1 MINQIYK
8 LNMIPDKVPVMVR
21 VSQYDQYSRTIIFDL
36 YDGAIE
42 YEIPN
47 GSIISIRGTKPDKT
61 GFEYPCT
68 FAGNRVEFLLEPQ
81 VSVISGIVPAEL
93 RITSSNEIVGSCN
106 FIFNV
111 EETPLDKDTIISDTE
126 LPLIEEA
133 SQAAVI
139 AQGAAARA
147 EAEADR
153 ASQVLTSAVKSV
165 NNKLPDEQGNV
176 EMAIPDVSNKMNK
189 VSSPTANDIL
199 LVDSLGQAIDSGKSM
214 FDILKNVKVL
224 GSSDNI
230 NDITE
235 NGFYYVDTG
244 TVGISDAWVGSM
256 LLVFGDD
263 NKKIQYFFKPDG
275 ATDPDGVDVFTIM
288 RSYQNNTWS
297 AYRVPLF
304 GNNVIKGAGL
314 YSDLNL
320 TNLSS
325 NITYFGRTNTSTSN
339 IPDSAGNA
347 FVITAISN
355 VNSYGR
361 QLYIS
366 DQGIYTRILQ
376 SGSWETSW
384 KRLDKEFD
392 SVSIT
397 FNSTYINSTG
407 YQRVVSNGELVVAT
421 LNFRLSASGPDQA
434 EWGSGFPLPKRP
446 LRIPFFMIF
455 GSTPLRCYID
465 SDGIL
470 RADGAWAI
478 TGWGQGTVVYE
489 AR

>member
-68 FAGNRVEFLLEPQ
+68 FSGNRVEFLLEPQ
-81 VSVISGIVPAEL
+81 VSVISGLVPAEL
-93 RITSSNEIVGSCN
+93 RITSNNEIVGSCN

-111 EETPLDKDTIISDTE
+111 EETPLDKDTIISETE

-153 ASQVLTSAVKSV
+153 ASQVLASAVKSV
-165 NNKLPDEQGNV
+165 NNELPDEQGNV
-176 EMAIPDVSNKMNK
+176 EMAIPDVSNKMDK

-199 LVDSLGQAIDSGKSM
+199 LVNSLGQAIDSGKSM
-214 FDILKNVKVL
+214 LDILKKVKVL

-230 NDITE
+230 DDITE

-244 TVGISDAWVGSM
+244 TVGISGAWVGSV

-275 ATDPDGVDVFTIM
+275 ATESDGVDLFTIM

-304 GNNVIKGAGL
+304 GNNVIKVSGL

-320 TNLSS
+320 TNL
-325 NITYFGRTNTSTSN
+325 NANLTYFGRTNASTLN
-339 IPDSAGNA
+339 KPDSAGNA
-347 FVITAISN
+347 FVITAMSN
-355 VNSYGR
+355 VNNYGR

-366 DQGIYTRILQ
+366 DQGIYTRMLQ
-376 SGSWETSW
+376 SGTWSGTWEAITTSF
-384 KRLDKEFD
+384 RGVNVSSVLAMFTDNFTYTATQD
-392 SVSIT
+392 SYLIGTLRKGS
-397 FNSTYINSTG
+397 
-407 YQRVVSNGELVVAT
+407 GELEFKLNDVQLNGNTYGIAAGNTYFYVILPLKSGDIVKVV
-421 LNFRLSASGPDQA
+421 N
-434 EWGSGFPLPKRP
+434 
-446 LRIPFFMIF
+446 
-455 GSTPLRCYID
+455 
-465 SDGIL
+465 GIL
-470 RADGAWAI
+470 KVSVYAI
-478 TGWGQGTVVYE
+478 K
-489 AR
+489 